1 MCYIWPLFSHFMKFL
16 RPLLTILVMAGIIFV
31 IYQVFILPFM
41 PKVAPYRVAHMIDAD
56 SLLVYDGK
64 ALKKVQLIG
73 VDAPELTGPQKGHQ
87 CYDKQALAE
96 ASKYFA
102 KDRGIWLEEDTAS
115 GDKDIHGRDLRY
127 VKLGDGKLYNEQLLV
142 DGIAKESN
150 PQDAKYKLRDEFL
163 KTQKDASDKGLGIW
177 DGLGCAGVF

>member
-1 MCYIWPLFSHFMKFL
+1 
-16 RPLLTILVMAGIIFV
+16 MAGVIFV
-31 IYQVFILPFM
+31 IYQVLILPFM

-87 CYDKQALAE
+87 CFDKEALAE

-102 KDRGIWLEEDTAS
+102 KDRGIWLEEDPAS

-127 VKLGDGKLYNEQLLV
+127 VKLTDGKLYNEQLLS

-163 KTQKDASDKGLGIW
+163 KTQKDASDKGAGIW
-177 DGLGCAGVF
+177 NGEGCAGIF